1 MNKKYELTE
10 KTKEVMGV
18 TMHQIRA
25 LTNSNDVGGLIEKE
39 ENLSQS
45 GNAWVGGDA
54 KVSGNA
60 WVSDNAKVSGNA
72 TVSGNAWVCDNA
84 KVGGDAK
91 VCGNARVGGDATVSG
106 NARVSGDALIW
117 SKHHLWIT
125 PRMGSRNDVTTFFRN
140 VNNQISVVCGCFYG
154 TIDEFAEQVK
164 KTHGDNKHAHDY
176 NRAIQMAKI
185 WIDLSEVENETE
197 N

>member
-45 GNAWVGGDA
+45 VNAWVGGDA
-54 KVSGNA
+54 KVSG
-60 WVSDNAKVSGNA
+60 
-72 TVSGNAWVCDNA
+72 
-84 KVGGDAK
+84 
-91 VCGNARVGGDATVSG
+91 
-106 NARVSGDALIW
+106 DALIC
-117 SKHHLWIT
+117 SKHHLWTT

-140 VNNQISVVCGCFYG
+140 ANNQISVVCGCFYG